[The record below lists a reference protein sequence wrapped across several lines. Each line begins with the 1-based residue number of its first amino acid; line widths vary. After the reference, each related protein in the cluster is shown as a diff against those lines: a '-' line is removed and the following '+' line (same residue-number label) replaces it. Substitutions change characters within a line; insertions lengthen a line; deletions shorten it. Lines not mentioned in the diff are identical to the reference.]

1 MSLEQ
6 GAPIV
11 AFNGGFDLSIIEAEL
26 SRNGLPTIEDRLGRA
41 IAPVV
46 DPLVLDRGLDRYRK
60 GKRNLSTLMEVYGI
74 EEPEGNMHTADVDVS
89 MTLDVL
95 RAMAKKH
102 TVIAESELAELHKK
116 QIELHRAWAENFIDY
131 LKRQGKTPDVNPV
144 WPL

>member
-1 MSLEQ
+1 
-6 GAPIV
+6 
-11 AFNGGFDLSIIEAEL
+11 
-26 SRNGLPTIEDRLGRA
+26 
-41 IAPVV
+41 
-46 DPLVLDRGLDRYRK
+46 
-60 GKRNLSTLMEVYGI
+60 
-74 EEPEGNMHTADVDVS
+74 